1 MVKYYFINKFH
12 TNLINKLDKDTIL
25 IYRNYENFN
34 LNEVIKLK
42 KYLKRQNFKFLLSN
56 QVKLALKLKLD
67 GAYLPSFNFDTKHLS
82 YSKPKKFLLAG
93 SAHNLKQIKIKEKQG
108 VEIIFLSS
116 IFKKNKNYLGLNKF
130 KLMSK
135 NSNKKIIALGGI
147 NKKNLK
153 LLKLTNCFGFAGI
166 SFFE

>member
-82 YSKPKKFLLAG
+82 YSKPKIFITG
-93 SAHNLKQIKIKEKQG
+93 SAYN
-108 VEIIFLSS
+108 
-116 IFKKNKNYLGLNKF
+116 
-130 KLMSK
+130 
-135 NSNKKIIALGGI
+135 
-147 NKKNLK
+147 
-153 LLKLTNCFGFAGI
+153 
-166 SFFE
+166 